1 MEFLS
6 LLASPWGFGSIFSI
20 CLLIV
25 FIVLRSGFL
34 KLSKH
39 GIEVGKISRKKVS
52 PHASCPYSRD
62 IMEIIH
68 RTLDYSEK
76 RMQLKTEL
84 IENQMRFYE
93 EYEEEV
99 QNELKK
105 IFLETL
111 ANKLKDIDSYIQHPE
126 YNSYV
131 ITIKAISYDIK
142 GYIRSCFRSNHY
154 ATLSIEEQLSYTEK
168 KINIIVQ
175 KTTELLNLYWR
186 GTYVSRLDIKKAN
199 MNKIHIFTDLLKEV
213 FNRAF
218 LLARENSK
226 QLDEMEKSYKVYLD
240 SIVGEQ

>member
-1 MEFLS
+1 MEFLN
-6 LLASPWGFGSIFSI
+6 LLASPWGFGSILSI
-20 CLLIV
+20 CLLIAFV
-25 FIVLRSGFL
+25 ILRSGFL
-34 KLSKH
+34 KLSKQ

-76 RMQLKTEL
+76 RTQLKTEL

-93 EYEEEV
+93 ESEEEI

-105 IFLETL
+105 IFLEILT
-111 ANKLKDIDSYIQHPE
+111 NKLKDIDSYVQHPE

-142 GYIRSCFRSNHY
+142 SYIRSCFRTNHY
-154 ATLSIEEQLSYTEK
+154 ATLSVEEQLAYTEK
-168 KINIIVQ
+168 KINIIIQ
-175 KTTELLNLYWR
+175 KTAELLNLYWR
-186 GTYVSRLDIKKAN
+186 GSIVSRLDIKQAN
-199 MNKIHIFTDLLKEV
+199 MNKIHLFQDMLEEV

-218 LLARENSK
+218 LLARENNK
-226 QLDEMEKSYKVYLD
+226 QLEEMEQSYKMYLE
-240 SIVGEQ
+240 SIVGE